1 MQLCICMYMYIPFQI
16 LFPYRLLQNIE
27 YSPLCCT
34 VSPGCLFYI
43 LLFSHSIVSNSV
55 TPWTAVHQTSLS
67 FTISQSLLKLISIE
81 SVMPSNHLILYHPL
95 YLLPSIFPSIRV
107 LSNESTLS
115 IEWPKHWSFIIV
127 CVFVHLKLLIYQPSL
142 FPFFNHNF
150 FLCVWIYFCF
160 LNTFICICIFF
171 FNFTSKGYH
180 MTFVFLCLTS
190 LSMKISRSCKNI
202 FFFLNWGIASVL
214 IC

>member
-1 MQLCICMYMYIPFQI
+1 MLVSDYSTVIQLCICMYMYILFQI
-16 LFPYRLLQNIE
+16 LFLYRLLQNIE

-34 VSPGCLFYI
+34 IGPGCLFYI

-95 YLLPSIFPSIRV
+95 RLLPSIFPSIRV
-107 LSNESTLS
+107 LSNESALS
-115 IEWPKHWSFIIV
+115 IVWPRRWSFNIK

-150 FLCVWIYFCF
+150 FSVCVGLFLFFKYIHLYLYFF
-160 LNTFICICIFF
+160 
-171 FNFTSKGYH
+171 
-180 MTFVFLCLTS
+180 
-190 LSMKISRSCKNI
+190 
-202 FFFLNWGIASVL
+202 
-214 IC
+214 